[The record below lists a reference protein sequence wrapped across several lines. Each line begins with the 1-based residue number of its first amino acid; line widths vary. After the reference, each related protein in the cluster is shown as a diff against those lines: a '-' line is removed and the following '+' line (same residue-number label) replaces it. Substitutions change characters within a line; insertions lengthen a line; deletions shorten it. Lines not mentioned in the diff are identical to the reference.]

1 MREDL
6 LREVYLDLQEQQR
19 RNEETER
26 LRKQEVRAA
35 YPGIAALMDRREEL
49 VRQSVRDILAGRKAP
64 EDLAERMESVSG
76 EIRRA
81 LAEQG
86 LPENYLSPVYSCP
99 ECRDTGYTGD
109 RIREKCACVNRRYQ
123 EKLRRAIGLP
133 EDGRETFGRFD
144 ANVFSAEVIGDSRFS
159 QRELMNR
166 VRDACEDWADRW
178 PDQPQRDMLISGK
191 SGLGKTF
198 LLHAMASRLIERGV
212 SVLLLSVYSFLDA
225 ARKSYFDHGDGME
238 ELIGVPV
245 LMLDDL
251 GSEPLIQNV
260 TIEQLFRLISERQ
273 RRNLA
278 TVVSTNLNQE
288 ELKNR
293 YTERIA
299 SRLTDTR
306 NCLYLPLR
314 GRDIRNGRG

>member
-1 MREDL
+1 MREEL
-6 LREVYLDLQEQQR
+6 LREVFLDLQEQQR

-26 LRKQEVRAA
+26 FRKRDIRAR
-35 YPGIAALMDRREEL
+35 YPEIAAMLEEREGLIRE
-49 VRQSVRDILAGRKAP
+49 SVQGILAGRTVP
-64 EDLAERMESVSG
+64 GELETRMDAVSG
-76 EIRRA
+76 KIRRA
-81 LAEQG
+81 LKEKG
-86 LPENYLSPVYSCP
+86 LPEDYLAPVYECP
-99 ECRDTGYTGD
+99 LCRDTGYTGD
-109 RIREKCACVNRRYQ
+109 RIREKCACVIRRYQ
-123 EKLRRAIGLP
+123 EKLRQAMGIP
-133 EDGRETFGRFD
+133 ENGRETFEQFD
-144 ANVFSAEVIGDSRFS
+144 ETVFSPEPMEDSRYS

-166 VRDACEDWADRW
+166 VREACEAWTDAW
-178 PDQPQRDMLISGK
+178 PDQPKRDMLLSGK

-198 LLHAMASRLIERGV
+198 LLHAMAGRLIGRGV
-212 SVLLLSVYSFLDA
+212 SVLLISSYSFLET
-225 ARKSYFDHGDGME
+225 ARKSYFEHDGGME
-238 ELIGVPV
+238 ELISVPV

-260 TIEQLFRLISERQ
+260 TIEQLFNLVSERQ

-278 TVVSTNLNQE
+278 TVISTNLNQE
-288 ELKNR
+288 ELRSR